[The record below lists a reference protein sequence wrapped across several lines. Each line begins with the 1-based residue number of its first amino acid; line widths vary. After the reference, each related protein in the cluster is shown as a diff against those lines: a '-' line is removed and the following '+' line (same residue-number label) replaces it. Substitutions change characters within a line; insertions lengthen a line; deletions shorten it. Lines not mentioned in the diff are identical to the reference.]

1 MPVSTG
7 CECPEVLVPKRP
19 TRPHVELC
27 GRSSAVY
34 ILYRSPISDAAS
46 ILQHRPSRARS
57 AASGPGRESS
67 RVGSIF
73 ELRTVEQVRLRA
85 RFSSETPDSENA
97 ITERPGSPT
106 LPVSGGGVIYFLRV
120 HRPPCVLLFY
130 VFPSPWSVLSTP
142 SSDAFISRL
151 ARVSRLGATYDAL
164 AYGSTDSL
172 SLPAHTSYSPSGSSA
187 ALPST
192 KQQCHLSEHERN
204 LLCSCCCTFDFV
216 DAMGRRLPV
225 LALCAR
231 GHPTLRPSSCLQSH
245 PAACSTPR
253 GCRRP
258 PGSRCTAASAGG
270 PCAQMAGPSWW
281 NSGDARR

>member
-34 ILYRSPISDAAS
+34 ILYRSPILDAAS

-57 AASGPGRESS
+57 AASGPGRESG

-73 ELRTVEQVRLRA
+73 ELRTVEQVLLRA
-85 RFSSETPDSENA
+85 RFSSPDSENA
-97 ITERPGSPT
+97 VIPVNGRSPT
-106 LPVSGGGVIYFLRV
+106 PSFRPARCGGVIYFLRV

-130 VFPSPWSVLSTP
+130 VFPPPWSVLSAP

-151 ARVSRLGATYDAL
+151 ARVSAPHDAL